1 MRILMLLIG
10 TAGNALIAF
19 LTHLLLTRRLAVTD
33 YGHVVSVTA
42 AVTMLTPVAGMTIG
56 WFWLEL
62 YGREGQAAVR
72 WGQAARKAALLAF
85 TVSFALLLAYLA
97 ATREGSA
104 TVFACACAMLAGQ
117 AVADARAVRLQ
128 LEERYFSLALWQSAP
143 QALRS
148 VAVLLLMLGAAMSGT
163 KVMLGYAA
171 AGLAVAL
178 LSAGSVGAL
187 TRGAIRLPG
196 RSPEPPQ
203 AQRRD
208 LHDPVPTMRACLGA
222 AWPFS
227 LVTLF
232 YLVYSTGILALV
244 GPLIGAQASAY
255 YNVGFLIFNALAMLP
270 SVVYGKYLAGK
281 LFRWWSHD
289 QDSFVAAFHLG
300 VAAHG
305 CIGVVLGACMWFAAP
320 LLVPMLFGESYRA
333 AVPVVQILA
342 LAVPVRFVQ
351 HGYGSVLFSQEHIR
365 RKVAYMGKAAAL
377 SVLLLLW
384 LAPAHGVT
392 GAAVCAVA
400 AELALLL
407 LYMRGAARH
416 VGAIDLRATLSLRT
430 LNAAYRRFARQTPGR
445 PA

>member
-19 LTHLLLTRRLAVTD
+19 LTHLLLTRRLAVAD

-62 YGREGQAAVR
+62 YGREGRAAPR
-72 WGQAARKAALLAF
+72 WGRAARKAAMLAF
-85 TVSFALLLAYLA
+85 MVSFAALLAYLA
-97 ATREGSA
+97 AAGEGSA
-104 TVFACACAMLAGQ
+104 IVCASACIMLAGQ
-117 AVADARAVRLQ
+117 TVADARAVRLQ
-128 LEERYFSLALWQSAP
+128 LEERYFSLALWQTAP

-148 VAVLLLMLGAAMSGT
+148 LAVLLLMAGAAMSGRM
-163 KVMLGYAA
+163 VMLGYAT

-178 LSAGSVGAL
+178 LSAGSVRAL
-187 TRGAIRLPG
+187 TRGAVRLPG
-196 RSPEPPQ
+196 ANPEPQ
-203 AQRRD
+203 NHTQ
-208 LHDPVPTMRACLGA
+208 PVPTVRACLAA

-289 QDSFVAAFHLG
+289 QDKFVAAFHLG
-300 VAAHG
+300 VAVHA
-305 CIGVVLGACMWFAAP
+305 CIGVVLGACMYFGAP

-342 LAVPVRFVQ
+342 LAVPIRFVQ
-351 HGYGSVLFSQEHIR
+351 HGYGSVLFSQDHIR

-392 GAAVCAVA
+392 GAAECAVA

-416 VGAIDLRATLSLRT
+416 VGPIDVRATLSLRT
-430 LNAAYRRFARQTPGR
+430 LNTAYRRLAGR
-445 PA
+445 PRRPA